1 MATDEIRYSAIV
13 FFKAALPL
21 MKYIAADVPS
31 LAKDFKGVNA
41 VYQIS
46 AKKEDG
52 TKEATH
58 FIVTDGVWD
67 VKFGCYEGGKIDG
80 ELAFSSYDKF
90 VAFMKGNMAKLPAF
104 KIGDM
109 GKFIK
114 MMKVLLKMSSLLNT
128 AEPPENDEETSLLL
142 VKLYYYLLSTGISAL
157 NKAGEP
163 KISNWIASS
172 PDRVY
177 QWEVIGHPEL
187 TAHIRID
194 HGKSKAC
201 KGAYERSNPFF
212 IMRYDNATNALKI
225 LLDTGDMFDMTAAGE
240 LMLVGG
246 PEFGVQLGDAMM
258 TVGGYAK

>member
-1 MATDEIRYSAIV
+1 MANDATKYSAVV

-31 LAKDFKGVNA
+31 LAKEFEGVDA
-41 VYQIS
+41 VYQVS
-46 AKKEDG
+46 AMDG
-52 TKEATH
+52 SEKNAIH
-58 FIVTDGVWD
+58 FIVKNGEWTV
-67 VKFGCYEGGKIDG
+67 VHGCYDGKLDG
-80 ELAFSSYDKF
+80 ELAFSSLEKF
-90 VAFMKGNMAKLPAF
+90 VAFMKGNMAKLPKF
-104 KIGDM
+104 KIGNT

-114 MMKVLLKMSSLLNT
+114 FMKVLLKMSSLLNM
-128 AEPPENDEETSLLL
+128 AEPPKDDEETSLLL

-163 KISNWIASS
+163 TISKWIASS

-177 QWEVIGHPEL
+177 QWEVVGHPEL
-187 TAHIRID
+187 TAHLRIN

-201 KGAYERSNPFF
+201 KGAYERANPFF
-212 IMRYDNATNALKI
+212 IMRYDNATSALMI
-225 LLDTGDMFDMTAAGE
+225 LLDTGDMFDMTAGGQ

-258 TVGGYAK
+258 LVGGYAK